1 MEARQFSA
9 AIAAI
14 KEIGVLTG
22 FRIER
27 RERGSPGEFE
37 EMSTEQLVSEWGS
50 RSKYTEQRT
59 RVKPAR

>member
-1 MEARQFSA
+1 VQAMEARQFSA

-37 EMSTEQLVSEWGS
+37 EMSTEQLVSELRELGV
-50 RSKYTEQRT
+50 E
-59 RVKPAR
+59 VKIH